1 MLTTPAPQPNND
13 TATAEEQNKLAFD
26 RLIDSL
32 RRASLSAKE
41 YGTRFETLV
50 RDWLTRDGF
59 FKTQFTQ
66 VQTFADWAREHPELS
81 PNTNDTGIDLVG
93 TNTED
98 DGFTAIQCK
107 MYALDHRV
115 SKEDIDSFL
124 AASGKPCF
132 TRRYIVATNRS
143 WSRNVLADL
152 AGQTVPVRV
161 ISYEELAS
169 SDVDWSAYLEGRQ
182 ETIAK
187 RTLRNYQEEA
197 ITDVMA
203 GFTKAERGK
212 LIMACGTGKT
222 FTSMKLVERMFPRGA
237 LILFCMPS
245 LALLSQTLTDW
256 KRQCSMNMTAFAVC
270 SDTKVGRSDP
280 NEDTELLSLNEL
292 AMPATTKAGPLS
304 EKVAEKLKLEGNLT
318 VLFSTYQSLSIVSEA
333 QKKYGLP
340 EIDLIICD
348 EAHRT
353 AGGFFNSDLKENQ
366 SESSFTAVHND
377 TFIKAK
383 KRLYMTATPK
393 IYGRAPKEQAS
404 QGDLVL
410 YSMDDESVFG
420 RTFHTITFNE
430 AVEKY
435 HCLVDYKVLVLTI
448 DESLLERD
456 YNFIDNDVEGISV
469 NHAAKIVGTWR
480 ALTKMD
486 LKGEKSLTGD
496 TDPVR
501 RAVAFAQVI
510 DPSAANPERISSR
523 QFAEHYQEVIELF
536 KQRELRYLKE
546 LKPNTQ
552 DSVYAK
558 FHKLKI
564 DAEHIDGSMDAAEKG
579 QLLSWLRDEPSPDHC
594 KILFNV
600 RCLAEGVDVP
610 ALDAVIFLS
619 PRRSQVEVVQTVG
632 RVMRRSDATGKQR
645 GYVILPVVVPTGI
658 DPALVLNKSKQFEVV
673 WQCLNALKSIDESFT
688 ADVNGQLGKINSDR
702 IEVISVCGAEFSHKG
717 AGSTRAGGSN
727 KGRTGLK
734 TKKQDTTDP
743 IQTELGFE
751 RNAIIEDEIKAAIA
765 KRVGNRHE
773 LSDWAE
779 SVGEVCQTLAVHIKK
794 IVNDPQK
801 TKAREALE
809 RFAAELKATLNGE
822 LTEEGIIEM
831 LSQHVVIKPV
841 LDELF
846 REYAFAD
853 LNPISKAMTE
863 VLTEL
868 DEEGMKLTV
877 SSLETFYRDVRRRM
891 KNIETAEDRQVL
903 IKELFDK
910 FFKAAFPKLRD
921 KLGIIYTPIEIVDFM
936 NRSVA
941 DLLKQEF
948 GRSLGDEGLHIL
960 DPFSG
965 TGTFLVRLMQ
975 SGLIPKDKLA
985 YKYTHD
991 LHANEIVPLA
1001 YYINAMNLETAYHE
1015 LMPESEYAPNEVLV
1029 WTDTFADHKQGD
1041 LFKTSLA
1048 ENNVRLKRET
1058 DADIRIIIG
1067 NPPYSV
1073 GQESQ
1078 NDDNQNEHY
1087 EKLDNR
1093 LAETYVAK
1101 TNVTLKRSLYD
1112 SYIRAFRWAS
1122 DRIGESGIIAFI
1134 TNAGWIESQSADGLR
1149 KCFCEEFNSIYVYHL
1164 KGNQR
1169 TSGERS
1175 RQEGGKIFGEGSRA
1189 PVAMVFLIKNPAS
1202 IEHGVVR
1209 FHAVADYLT
1218 REEKLAEVKE
1228 YGTILN
1234 PQLQLTMLTPDKHG
1248 DWLNQRD
1255 DSFGKFTS
1263 LVLEGNSFG
1272 IFNRGYPGVKTNR
1285 DVWIYNSSSQQLLKN
1300 LQRTTDAYNNAV
1312 ERVKQGENIDRV
1324 ISSTTDDIS
1333 WTSGSKRRL
1342 EQQQRSSINT
1352 AFSDYARNSI
1362 YRPFNLQIL
1371 FYDSEDACYV
1381 ERPGRWNKFFPTK
1394 DSKNFVITIT
1404 QSYQENFGQIALM
1417 TNLLP
1422 DFHFNGDSQCF
1433 PRYLYSSGSAENGDM
1448 FSGMDSK
1455 NSRVDAISDAAL
1467 IHFQEAYGAEGQE
1480 ITKDELFY
1488 YIYGILHSEDYR
1500 SRYANNLG
1508 KELPR
1513 IPRVATISDFRT
1525 FAKAGRDLADLHVN
1539 FENQTPY
1546 DGVTIENRA
1555 DESNPAAY
1563 RVEQMK
1569 WGKIPGKTGNA
1580 AKDKSVLL
1588 YNEFITVRNI
1598 PLEAQEYVVNRK
1610 SALDWVVERACVS
1623 VDKKTGIVNDF
1634 NQYGEEQY
1642 HNPRY
1647 PLDLFLK
1654 VITVSLETVKIVRAL
1669 PPLNL
1674 HPQDRQE

>member
-13 TATAEEQNKLAFD
+13 TAAAEEQNKLAFD
-26 RLIDSL
+26 RLTDAI
-32 RRASLSAKE
+32 RQASLSVKE
-41 YGTRFETLV
+41 QGTRFETLV
-50 RDWLTRDGF
+50 RDWLRRDGF
-59 FKTQFTQ
+59 YKTQFTQ

-115 SKEDIDSFL
+115 SKEDINSFL

-132 TRRYIVATNRS
+132 TERYIVATNRS
-143 WSRNVLADL
+143 WSHNVLSDL

-169 SDVDWSAYLEGRQ
+169 SDVDWSAYLEGCQ

-187 RTLRNYQEEA
+187 RTLRNYQEAA
-197 ITDVMA
+197 INDVMA
-203 GFTKAERGK
+203 GFTKADRGK

-222 FTSMKLVERMFPRGA
+222 FTSMKLVERMFPHGG

-292 AMPATTKAGPLS
+292 VMPATTKAGPLS
-304 EKVAEKLKLEGNLT
+304 EKVAEKLKPTGNLT
-318 VLFSTYQSLSIVSEA
+318 VLFSTYQSLGIVSEA
-333 QKKYGLP
+333 QQKYGLP

-377 TFIKAK
+377 SFIRAK

-469 NHAAKIVGTWR
+469 NHAARIVGTWR

-496 TDPVR
+496 TEPVR

-510 DPSAANPERISSR
+510 DPSAANPGRISSR

-727 KGRTGLK
+727 KGRAGQN
-734 TKKQDTTDP
+734 TKKQDTTEP

-891 KNIETAEDRQVL
+891 KNIETPEDRQVL

-985 YKYTHD
+985 YKYEHD

-1015 LMPESEYAPNEVLV
+1015 LMPESEYSPNEVLV

-1041 LFKTSLA
+1041 LFKTALS
-1048 ENNVRLKRET
+1048 ENNVRLKREAT
-1058 DADIRIIIG
+1058 ADIRIIIG

-1087 EKLDNR
+1087 EKLDGR
-1093 LAETYVAK
+1093 IALTYAAGTES
-1101 TNVTLKRSLYD
+1101 TNKNSLYD

-1164 KGNQR
+1164 KGNAR
-1169 TSGERS
+1169 TSGEQR
-1175 RQEGGKIFGEGSRA
+1175 RKEKDNIFGEGSRA
-1189 PVAMVFLIKNPAS
+1189 PVAMVFLIKSPGS

-1255 DSFGKFTS
+1255 DSYSKFMRMDGKKTTETAIFKNYSRGIATS
-1263 LVLEGNSFG
+1263 
-1272 IFNRGYPGVKTNR
+1272 R
-1285 DVWIYNSSSQQLLKN
+1285 DAWGYNSSATILERNMQTLI
-1300 LQRTTDAYNNAV
+1300 AEYN
-1312 ERVKQGENIDRV
+1312 R
-1324 ISSTTDDIS
+1324 
-1333 WTSGSKRRL
+1333 
-1342 EQQQRSSINT
+1342 QQQKYGQERERFEFEYDDGRIAWSASLQEYFKRGESISFQQEHIYQS
-1352 AFSDYARNSI
+1352 A
-1362 YRPFNLQIL
+1362 YRPFLSQRL
-1371 FYDSEDACYV
+1371 YYERRLV
-1381 ERPGRWNKFFPTK
+1381 ERQYQMPNLFPVK
-1394 DSKNFVITIT
+1394 DAENLIITVT
-1404 QSYQENFGQIALM
+1404 QSYHEGFGQIALM
-1417 TNLLP
+1417 TNSLP
-1422 DFHFNGDSQCF
+1422 DLHFNGDSQCF
-1433 PRYLYSSGSAENGDM
+1433 PRYLYSSGSAEIGDM
-1448 FSGMDSK
+1448 FSGTDAP

-1467 IHFQEAYGAEGQE
+1467 MHFQSAYGAEGQE
-1480 ITKDELFY
+1480 ITKDDLFY

-1513 IPRVATISDFRT
+1513 IPRVAAISDFRA
-1525 FAKAGRDLADLHVN
+1525 FAEAGRELAQLHVN
-1539 FENQTPY
+1539 FESQVPY
-1546 DGVTIENRA
+1546 AGVTIENRA
-1555 DESNPAAY
+1555 DENNPAAY

-1588 YNEFITVRNI
+1588 YNEYITLRNI

-1674 HPQDRQE
+1674 HPLDRQE